1 VIYLQRLLCFFALFF
16 HTRFAQKKTRQILG
30 ITTRL
35 FRRRRKR
42 KRERE
47 KASSRMDPTCVLK
60 PAFFAFFSLDYCP
73 SLSLSLFSNFFFP
86 QTLTVY
92 FFPKK
97 SDLSSRLQSITIS
110 SPITPPRVK
119 RIERKSPNERRCTS
133 RARNR
138 AVSSAFC
145 FFQSKMFYGKQRVK
159 LFRRG
164 KAASFPWGAIF

>member
-1 VIYLQRLLCFFALFF
+1 
-16 HTRFAQKKTRQILG
+16 
-30 ITTRL
+30 
-35 FRRRRKR
+35 
-42 KRERE
+42 
-47 KASSRMDPTCVLK
+47 MDPTCVLK
-60 PAFFAFFSLDYCP
+60 PFSLFFAFFSLDYCP
-73 SLSLSLFSNFFFP
+73 SLSLFSNFFFP

-92 FFPKK
+92 FFPGKK

-145 FFQSKMFYGKQRVK
+145 FFQSKMFYSKQRVK
-159 LFRRG
+159 TFFVGAKPLPSLGGRADFLKIREGAHFSLFVSVV
-164 KAASFPWGAIF
+164 SFSLSLCVCSPRDEIN

>member
-1 VIYLQRLLCFFALFF
+1 
-16 HTRFAQKKTRQILG
+16 
-30 ITTRL
+30 
-35 FRRRRKR
+35 
-42 KRERE
+42 
-47 KASSRMDPTCVLK
+47 MDPTCVLK
-60 PAFFAFFSLDYCP
+60 PFSLFFAFFSLEDCP
-73 SLSLSLFSNFFFP
+73 SLSLSLCFPIFFSPNTYRLFLP
-86 QTLTVY
+86 RE
-92 FFPKK
+92 K

-159 LFRRG
+159 L
-164 KAASFPWGAIF
+164 SFVGAKPLPSLGGRADFLKIREGAHFSLFAREDFSVVSFSVSLSV